1 MMKFLKELFKGFVIG
16 VGAIVPGVSG
26 GVIAAVLGLY
36 EPIMNALS
44 HFFHNIRKNFT
55 FLLPYAIGG
64 GIGFLLFSRIIGLFM
79 KTCETEMLFLFSGL
93 VIGGIPALIREAD
106 KYGFKKYYLLFSCA
120 AFIFVL
126 IFGSFTAAPIENP
139 YIRYFSGGCVYSFGT
154 VIPGISASFI
164 LINMGIYTDLLLFLH
179 HLSVAVPF
187 LLGFVLMSVILIKA
201 VSFVFAK
208 FHAQSYYSVIGFL
221 SASIFTAFSG
231 FSDIFLDIC
240 LFAIGIFV
248 GFFTLKSPK

>member
-1 MMKFLKELFKGFVIG
+1 MKFLRELFKGFVIG
-16 VGAIVPGVSG
+16 SGAIIPGVSG

-36 EPIMNALS
+36 EPIMTALS
-44 HFFHNIRKNFT
+44 NFFRNIRKNIL

-79 KTCETEMLFLFSGL
+79 NSCETEMLFLFSGL
-93 VIGGIPALIREAD
+93 VIGGIPALIHEAD
-106 KYGFKKYYLLFSCA
+106 KYGFKKHYLLFSAA
-120 AFIFVL
+120 AFIFAL
-126 IFGSFTAAPIENP
+126 IFDNFATAPIENP
-139 YIRYFSGGCVYSFGT
+139 YIRYNCGGSVYSFGT

-164 LINMGIYTDLLLFLH
+164 MINMGIYTDLLLSLH
-179 HLSVAVPF
+179 RLNVALPF
-187 LLGFVLMSVILIKA
+187 FLGFMLMSIILIKA
-201 VSFVFAK
+201 VSFIFAK

-231 FSDIFLDIC
+231 FSNISLDIC

-248 GFFTLKSPK
+248 GFFTLKSPE